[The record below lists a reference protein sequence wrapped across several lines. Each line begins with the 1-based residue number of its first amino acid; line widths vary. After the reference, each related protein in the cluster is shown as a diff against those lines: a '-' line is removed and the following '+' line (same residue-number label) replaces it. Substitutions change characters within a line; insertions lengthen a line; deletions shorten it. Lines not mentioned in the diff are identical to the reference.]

1 MVSPVIRGAAIAL
14 AGAALL
20 LAGCQTG
27 AGRAGA
33 RRGAPEP
40 AETFETARV
49 ETPFETRWEAMTR
62 DERVAW
68 TKKRYVK
75 REYRVPVRD
84 GVYLFAN
91 AYIPRDA
98 SPTKTYPILLVRTPY
113 SCAPYGEDAYA
124 DNPGPAGVHYL
135 ESGYIFVK
143 SDVRGRNM
151 SEGLFD
157 DMRAH
162 VENKERSVFVHDELK
177 PGDPV
182 PDGKGG
188 TRALQPGEWG
198 HTTRTER
205 LVISDSNGLQPPVV
219 VDESTDTWDT
229 IEWLVKNVEGNS
241 GKVGMW
247 GISYP
252 GFYCSAGMIDAHPAL
267 KAVSPQAPIGD
278 WWFDDFFHHGAFW
291 LPHNVNFFAGFG
303 KARPTL
309 TPGAWGGRLDH
320 GTPDGYQFFLD
331 LGSLKNVNEKHF
343 KDSVAFWNEIVEHP
357 NYDSFWQSRNIL
369 PHLKRIAPEVM
380 VVGGWFDAEDL
391 YGAINTYGRANAQNA
406 QAGPGSRREP
416 GAPADAV
423 NTMFVIGPWSHGGWH
438 RSEGDFLGNVSFDAK
453 TSLFYQ
459 DLVEF
464 PFFERTLKGRP
475 APEQPEAYVFETGAN
490 KWRRFDAWPPSPG
503 GAEAKTLWFNAG
515 GALGFE
521 KQDAESAS
529 APGFDEYTTDPM
541 KPAPYIEEVAVGMTR
556 QYMTDDQRFASRRPD
571 VLTYKT
577 EALKEDVT
585 IAGPM
590 TAELWVSIAG
600 AGAKCDSDFIV
611 KLIDVFPPDMK
622 DNEHTRTGVRMGGYQ
637 MLVRSEAFRGR
648 FRNSYEKPEPFTE
661 GEPTLVR
668 VPVQDVLHTFKKGH
682 RVMVQVQ
689 SAWFPLVDR
698 NPQKWV
704 DNIFKADDA
713 DFTKATQRVYR
724 EGDRRSGLRVTTL
737 GKDALDKAAVPEAE
751 AYELRPKKKDEAK
764 AE

>member
-1 MVSPVIRGAAIAL
+1 MVSPFFRGAAIAM

-20 LAGCQTG
+20 VAGCQTG
-27 AGRAGA
+27 GSATRRPA
-33 RRGAPEP
+33 REP
-40 AETFETARV
+40 AETLEIARV
-49 ETPFETRWEAMTR
+49 ETPFETRWKAMTR

-68 TKKRYVK
+68 IKKRYVK

-98 SPTKTYPILLVRTPY
+98 SPNKTYPILLMRTPY
-113 SCAPYGEDAYA
+113 SCAPYGEEAYSE
-124 DNPGPAGVHYL
+124 NPGPAGVHYL
-135 ESGYIFVK
+135 ESGYIFVR

-162 VENKERSVFVHDELK
+162 VPGKSAAPAAGMSVRTVS
-177 PGDPV
+177 V
-182 PDGKGG
+182 GG
-188 TRALQPGEWG
+188 LPAPAPT
-198 HTTRTER
+198 
-205 LVISDSNGLQPPVV
+205 I
-219 VDESTDTWDT
+219 DESTDTWDT

-309 TPGAWGGRLDH
+309 TPGGWGGRLDH

-357 NYDSFWQSRNIL
+357 NYDAFWQSRNIL

-391 YGAINTYGRANAQNA
+391 YGAIHTYGRANAQNA

-464 PFFERTLKGRP
+464 PFFERTLKGRA

-490 KWRRFDAWPPSPG
+490 KWRKFDAWPPSPG

-571 VLTYKT
+571 VLTYRT
-577 EALKEDVT
+577 DVLKEDVT

-590 TAELWVSIAG
+590 TADLWVSIAG
-600 AGAKCDSDFIV
+600 AGARCDSDFIV

-622 DNEHTRTGVRMGGYQ
+622 DNEHTRAGVRMGGYQ

-704 DNIFKADDA
+704 DNIFAADDA

-724 EGDRRSGLRVTTL
+724 EGERRSGLRVTTL

-751 AYELRPKKKDEAK
+751 AYELRPKKKEEAK
-764 AE
+764 AAE